1 MKIIDVVCSAG
12 RSGFYFDDQRA
23 IKKGAAHDGMFYSG
37 ETVTEGFTSVR
48 QAGESI
54 SVMII
59 LEDGQIAY
67 GDCAA
72 VQYSGAGGRDPLFL
86 AKDFIPLI
94 DKYIKPEL
102 VGKEADNFRSLCEAM
117 ETITIDGK
125 RLHTAIRYGVSQA
138 ILDAVAKATKRLMC
152 EVVADEYG
160 CTVSDSPIPIFTQSG
175 DDRYLNADKMII
187 KGAPVLPHALINNV
201 HDKLGEHGEKLLEY
215 VKWLRDRILSK
226 RTDESYNPVFHLD
239 LYGTIGAAFGDFN
252 FSAMADY
259 IANVEQAAKPFH
271 VRIEGPMDCDSDRE
285 TQIKAL
291 SGLTAELDRR
301 GIDVELVADEWC
313 NTLEDIKLFADNKAG
328 HMIQIKTPDLG
339 GINNTIEAV
348 LYCKE
353 KGVGAYQG
361 GTCNETDR
369 SAQVCVHCAMATQP
383 VQILAKPGMGVDEG
397 FMIAYNEMSR
407 IIAVRKALRK

>member
-102 VGKEADNFRSLCEAM
+102 VGKEADNFRSLCEMTEA
-117 ETITIDGK
+117 ITVDGK

-160 CTVSDSPIPIFTQSG
+160 CTVSETPIPIFTQSG

-259 IANVEQAAKPFH
+259 IAKVEQAAKPFH